1 VQLSHWIAEDHPE
14 YGWLGLPPTWW
25 DCIKDLT
32 PEYDTGDIPGVGV
45 DMPDGPNGYVIVF
58 N

>member
-1 VQLSHWIAEDHPE
+1 LSHWIAEDHPE